1 MIWLLVVSGFFGA
14 LVLGLL
20 ILGLLQPARHSVTRS
35 ITLKEKP
42 EIVFAL
48 IDNVDQLPSWSS
60 MVVKVEHLPDRN
72 GRPTTRQILTFGMA
86 FIATTIERRPPS
98 RLVGSL
104 ERERGPLM
112 GTWTYDITPDGD
124 GCRVA
129 ITEEG
134 ELKSPF
140 MRAFARLRGL
150 DASILQ
156 QLNDLARKFGTPAVN
171 SHGSSAA

>member
-1 MIWLLVVSGFFGA
+1 MIWLLVVSGFVGA

-140 MRAFARLRGL
+140 MRAFAQLRGL

-156 QLNDLARKFGTPAVN
+156 QLNDLARKFGTPAVK
-171 SHGSSAA
+171 